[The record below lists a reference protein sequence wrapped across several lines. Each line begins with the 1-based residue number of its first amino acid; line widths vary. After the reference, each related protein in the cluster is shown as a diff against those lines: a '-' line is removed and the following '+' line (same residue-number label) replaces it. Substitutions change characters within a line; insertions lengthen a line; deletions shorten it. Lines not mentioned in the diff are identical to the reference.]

1 MCPEILTLFS
11 PTPGGAELYA
21 ALEEAILRRF
31 PDVEIRPRRT
41 QVGFFHGCGF
51 AWAWPARRKRERDA
65 GQIGLT
71 LGLPA
76 PVTSP
81 RIAEAVEP
89 YPGRWTHHTYV
100 DGPGALDGWLMDMLR
115 EAYDF
120 ALAKTC
126 RNGGKKVGR
135 DIDKGRMDLIK

>member
-21 ALEEAILRRF
+21 ALEEAIFRRF

-51 AWAWPARRKRERDA
+51 AWAWPARRKREQDA

-81 RIAEAVEP
+81 RIAEAIEP
-89 YPGRWTHHTYV
+89 YPGRWTHHLLLSSPA
-100 DGPGALDGWLMDMLR
+100 DLDPELLDWLD
-115 EAYDF
+115 EAYRF
-120 ALAKTC
+120 AAF
-126 RNGGKKVGR
+126 RS
-135 DIDKGRMDLIK
+135 

>member
-21 ALEEAILRRF
+21 ALEEAIFRRF

-51 AWAWPARRKRERDA
+51 AWVWPARRKRERNA

-81 RIAEAVEP
+81 RIAEAIEP
-89 YPGRWTHHTYV
+89 YPGRWTHHLLLSSPA
-100 DGPGALDGWLMDMLR
+100 DLDPELLGWLD
-115 EAYDF
+115 EAYRF
-120 ALAKTC
+120 AAF
-126 RNGGKKVGR
+126 RS
-135 DIDKGRMDLIK
+135 

>member
-89 YPGRWTHHTYV
+89 YPGRWTHHLLLSSPA
-100 DGPGALDGWLMDMLR
+100 DLDPELLGGLDA
-115 EAYDF
+115 AYRF
-120 ALAKTC
+120 AAF
-126 RNGGKKVGR
+126 RS
-135 DIDKGRMDLIK
+135 

>member
-89 YPGRWTHHTYV
+89 YPGHWTHHLLFSSPADLEPEPLDWLDHTY
-100 DGPGALDGWLMDMLR
+100 PLPALP
-115 EAYDF
+115 
-120 ALAKTC
+120 
-126 RNGGKKVGR
+126 
-135 DIDKGRMDLIK
+135 I

>member
-71 LGLPA
+71 QGLPA
-76 PVTSP
+76 PDTSP

-89 YPGRWTHHTYV
+89 YPGRWTHHLLLSSPA
-100 DGPGALDGWLMDMLR
+100 DLDPELLGWLD
-115 EAYDF
+115 EAYRF
-120 ALAKTC
+120 AAF
-126 RNGGKKVGR
+126 RS
-135 DIDKGRMDLIK
+135 